1 MIFLGGK
8 LMQKI
13 VVKSGESISGQVQ
26 ISGAKNAALA
36 LIAASLLGAGKTTFE
51 NVPKIVDIE
60 MMLNILEC
68 LGIEVDQ
75 QINGMLTINP
85 DSLKSL
91 VAPYDLVKK
100 MRASNLLIGPLLAR
114 YGRAEIALPGGC
126 DIGSRPMDLHLKGF
140 QAMGAEV
147 VVEHGCVKARSR
159 GRLRGEVVYL
169 DFPSVGATE
178 NIMMAGTLAQG
189 TTVIENAAKEPEIVD
204 LANYL
209 NSMGAKIR
217 GAGTDVI
224 KIDGVE
230 ELTGTHYSIIPDRI
244 EAGTFMVAAAI
255 TAGDILIKNVI
266 PKHLDPV
273 SAKLR
278 EIGAEIIEEE
288 NGLRVIGRDER
299 KATDIKT
306 MPYPGFPTDMQP
318 QMMALLSVSEGTS
331 VVTENIFENRF
342 RHVAELKRLGAKI
355 KIEGRTA
362 VIEGVKKLSGASV
375 QATDLRAGAAL
386 ILAGLA
392 AEGTTEIGC
401 VSHIIRGY
409 ENIVEKFQG
418 LGVDIFWK

>member
-1 MIFLGGK
+1 
-8 LMQKI
+8 MQKI

>member
-36 LIAASLLGAGKTTFE
+36 LIAASLLGAGKITFE

>member
-1 MIFLGGK
+1 
-8 LMQKI
+8 
-13 VVKSGESISGQVQ
+13 
-26 ISGAKNAALA
+26 
-36 LIAASLLGAGKTTFE
+36 
-51 NVPKIVDIE
+51 
-60 MMLNILEC
+60 
-68 LGIEVDQ
+68 
-75 QINGMLTINP
+75 
-85 DSLKSL
+85 
-91 VAPYDLVKK
+91 
-100 MRASNLLIGPLLAR
+100 
-114 YGRAEIALPGGC
+114 
-126 DIGSRPMDLHLKGF
+126 
-140 QAMGAEV
+140 
-147 VVEHGCVKARSR
+147 
-159 GRLRGEVVYL
+159 
-169 DFPSVGATE
+169 
-178 NIMMAGTLAQG
+178 
-189 TTVIENAAKEPEIVD
+189 
-204 LANYL
+204 
-209 NSMGAKIR
+209 
-217 GAGTDVI
+217 
-224 KIDGVE
+224 
-230 ELTGTHYSIIPDRI
+230 
-244 EAGTFMVAAAI
+244 MVAAAI